1 MKDTRK
7 WSGERLETFIHNEN
21 AIEHLHRYALAS
33 TYVKDK
39 IVLDIASGE
48 GYGSNLLSVHAAKV
62 TGVDIDAASVKRA
75 MDVYKKN
82 NLQFKEGSAD
92 AIPLADSSVD
102 VIVSFETLEHHDKHE
117 EMFSEIRRV
126 LKQDGLLIMSTPEKR
141 FYTDEKK
148 YNNPY
153 HVKELYLAEFKTLV
167 SKYFV
172 NARFYYQNLFN
183 GSLLVPEI
191 SGVGEFQSYSGSY
204 EALNLKIPFNPMYV
218 LTIAT
223 NSNNTF
229 IPAGV
234 NIFCSQELGNKQEY
248 DAAKKIRE
256 EATDWIKK
264 SLPYRIG
271 NAILKPFKLFKFE

>member
-141 FYTDEKK
+141 FYNDEKK
-148 YNNPY
+148 
-153 HVKELYLAEFKTLV
+153 
-167 SKYFV
+167 
-172 NARFYYQNLFN
+172 
-183 GSLLVPEI
+183 
-191 SGVGEFQSYSGSY
+191 
-204 EALNLKIPFNPMYV
+204 
-218 LTIAT
+218 
-223 NSNNTF
+223 
-229 IPAGV
+229 
-234 NIFCSQELGNKQEY
+234 
-248 DAAKKIRE
+248 
-256 EATDWIKK
+256 
-264 SLPYRIG
+264 
-271 NAILKPFKLFKFE
+271 